1 MAKPVEVS
9 VQSQDLLRKLYE
21 VFDELGMVRQFS
33 ERYAELEIKINATWV
48 LFYVDRAVLEQ
59 DGRDVHW
66 QDDAERV
73 AEGYWRE

>member
-9 VQSQDLLRKLYE
+9 VQSHDMLRRLYE

-33 ERYAELEIKINATWV
+33 EDHAELEIKIDATWV
-48 LFYVDRAVLEQ
+48 LFYVDRAVIDQEKQ
-59 DGRDVHW
+59 DAYW
-66 QDDAERV
+66 QDDAESV

>member
-9 VQSQDLLRKLYE
+9 VQSRDVLRKLYE

-33 ERYAELEIKINATWV
+33 ETHAELEIKIDATWV
-48 LFYVDRAVLEQ
+48 LFYVDRAVIVQEGLDAEAY
-59 DGRDVHW
+59 
-66 QDDAERV
+66 DDAERV

>member
-9 VQSQDLLRKLYE
+9 VQSRDVLRKLYE
-21 VFDELGMVRQFS
+21 VFDELGMVQQFS
-33 ERYAELEIKINATWV
+33 ETHAELEIKIDAMWV
-48 LFYVDRAVLEQ
+48 LFYLPVSVILEERFF
-59 DGRDVHW
+59 GHW